1 MQSAQILTLLA
12 ESLAPP
18 PLFTSTWFLA
28 VESRRCPNVPMKQ
41 DPNGPLGKC
50 PIILQ
55 ELDVHLGLSFPTGEI
70 TDPGLPSCVQAWGGW
85 MMESTWN
92 FTSKPSNMV
101 LLSLHG
107 LNMCFSI
114 APMFWDFSQW
124 CFVYEELLII
134 LLKRENEVEN
144 DLCHHLVLK
153 LVFQY

>member
-1 MQSAQILTLLA
+1 
-12 ESLAPP
+12 
-18 PLFTSTWFLA
+18 
-28 VESRRCPNVPMKQ
+28 
-41 DPNGPLGKC
+41 
-50 PIILQ
+50 
-55 ELDVHLGLSFPTGEI
+55 
-70 TDPGLPSCVQAWGGW
+70 
-85 MMESTWN
+85 
-92 FTSKPSNMV
+92 MV

-124 CFVYEELLII
+124 YFVYEELLII